1 MSELTL
7 RQQEDLASMRSDV
20 INTIEDYLGIEIRL
34 LMFTFY
40 PISRQYGCS
49 VALRDRVYFGKG
61 ESIDAMINDLVRA
74 KTAEV
79 YILPSMTIFERQRV

>member
-7 RQQEDLASMRSDV
+7 KQQESLVEMRGDV
-20 INTIEDYLGIEIRL
+20 ISAIEDNIGVEIRL

-40 PISRQYGCS
+40 PMSRQYGCS
-49 VALRDRVYFGKG
+49 VALKDRVYFGKG
-61 ESIDAMINDLVRA
+61 ESIDAMIKDLIRA
-74 KTAEV
+74 KTTEV

>member
-1 MSELTL
+1 MTELTL
-7 RQQEDLASMRSDV
+7 NQQETLISIRGDV
-20 INTIEDYLGIEIRL
+20 ISSIEDQLNCEIRL
-34 LMFTFY
+34 LMLTFY

-49 VALRDRVYFGKG
+49 VLLKDRVYFGKG
-61 ESIDAMINDLVRA
+61 ASIDAMIKDLIRA

>member
-7 RQQEDLASMRSDV
+7 KQQEALVEMRGDV
-20 INTIEDYLGIEIRL
+20 INTIEDHIGTEIRL

-40 PISRQYGCS
+40 PLSRQYGCS
-49 VALRDRVYFGKG
+49 VALKDRVYFGKG
-61 ESIDAMINDLVRA
+61 ESIDAMIKDLIRA
-74 KTAEV
+74 KTTEV

>member
-7 RQQEDLASMRSDV
+7 KQQEALVEMRGDV
-20 INTIEDYLGIEIRL
+20 ISAIEDNIGVEIRL

-40 PISRQYGCS
+40 PMSRQYGCS
-49 VALRDRVYFGKG
+49 VALKDRVYFGKG
-61 ESIDAMINDLVRA
+61 ESIDAMIKDLIRA
-74 KTAEV
+74 KTTEV

>member
-1 MSELTL
+1 MYELSQK
-7 RQQEDLASMRSDV
+7 QQEELSGMKVDV
-20 INTIEDYLGIEIRL
+20 INSIEEQIGCEIRL

-49 VALRDRVYFGKG
+49 VALASKVYYGKG
-61 ESIDAMINDLVRA
+61 ESIDAMIGDLVRS
-74 KTAEV
+74 KIAEI